1 MYIGMDLTR
10 VDEEINKIIDK
21 TKFLFTVHKL
31 DIPYNETVGLDEIPT
46 TNDNNDYVMF
56 LKQNI
61 ANMLNINNLGIVKVV
76 SLVRNKNSITVNLS
90 VNGTLVT
97 KELT

>member
-10 VDEEINKIIDK
+10 VDEEINRIIDK

-31 DIPYNETVGLDEIPT
+31 DLPYNENIGLDEIAT
-46 TNDNNDYVMF
+46 TNDNNDYLMF
-56 LKQNI
+56 LRQNI
-61 ANMLNINNLGIVKVV
+61 ANMLNMNNLGIVKIIN
-76 SLVRNKNSITVNLS
+76 LTRNKNSITLDLS